1 MLPKC
6 LANFI
11 DEWKRPEILINN
23 NPDVPMLELE
33 SVVGE
38 DGKEKLG
45 GESGRQV
52 KGELFAGNDKAFE
65 WLLGTIQA
73 IKFKRDT
80 VHEGEYLWELIYPKG
95 PNGMPAI
102 NPSGKYYV
110 KCFVMDQWR
119 TVVVDDRIPVD
130 LFGRPLPVGIRPVQ
144 LWPLILSKAVIKLM
158 VAYNVL
164 DHSCPHHIPAFQ
176 WLTGWP
182 IEEITS
188 LERPVNEKDG
198 KLFDRVEEVMPDPN
212 YVVSACLNERAASDR
227 PPPRMLILVGPDAV
241 GTEDIIDL
249 ILNEYGEAFGL
260 TVSHTTRPPLEHEV
274 DGETFSFATEE
285 KMQEEIE
292 EGLFLETA
300 WIQKHSKGIPGK
312 YLYGTSLSTVREV
325 AATGRLCVMSIDVQG
340 CKTLYA
346 REGVDAMYVYLKA
359 PTVEE
364 LEKRQRKRL
373 KEAEST
379 VQKRLAHAA
388 DQIEQSKEE
397 GLFTNIVVNDLYDD
411 VFYAL
416 KVAIAVLSP
425 IIRNRL
431 YGLPA
436 YVLDYSDIIPANTVE
451 EPDIKPVAI
460 VGPTTTE
467 KQELIQSLVE
477 EFPEVFGFAK
487 QYTTRPVEDGDE
499 MHIQLSEEEFEEFVK
514 EGKFVE
520 HRSDLFVHPYLV
532 KKHGTTMAH
541 MDEVL
546 KQDRLCILDLDCEQ
560 VKQMKEQGIDFLSIF
575 LDPPSLKVFEDR
587 LRRWLAEPDLAIE
600 GMLKASD
607 VNEKAAVESGIF
619 DAFITYEGKEQAY
632 DEVKEVVSTYRPD
645 IIRPKG
651 KQVEKQNQP
660 PIVIC
665 GPSGVGKG
673 TLIEKLKADYPE
685 QFGFSVSSTTRD
697 PRPGEEDGVHYHF
710 TDRESMEKEIE
721 EGKFLE
727 HADVHGNF
735 YGTSVEAVTSV
746 AAEGKMCILDIDVQG
761 AASCKKG
768 FRERAIK
775 NALFV
780 FIAPPSLEK
789 LEARL
794 RGRGTEEEEA
804 IQKRLG
810 NAQGEMDRAKE
821 PGFFDFTI
829 VNDELDAA
837 YLDLKDVIAKHSP
850 DIIKPA
856 PDPLILVGPMGV
868 GKQALMDRIMK
879 EHPDSFAAPVPHTTR
894 APREGEA
901 PGQGFLFIG
910 KEEFDEMERANK
922 FIMVERVVG
931 TGIDEAYGVA
941 RTVMKK
947 IGHDGIIPVLEVDN
961 VRTAEG
967 LKAAGVEGTYVFVAP
982 DSMEAVKQRLTD
994 EIKAS
999 CPEGYGPGELHSV
1012 EEAVDLRLAHIKTEV
1027 ELAHTRREMFQFRVA
1042 NDLTEA
1048 GYSQLMEAVSI
1059 HAPDA
1064 VPAHE
1069 VWGYGQSLWDQTV
1082 RTYGRPIVRISIIGP
1097 AASGK
1102 THQAKDLQKRFG
1114 IPYIYP
1120 GELVAAE
1127 VKAKTELGLE
1137 AKVYLDTTKV
1147 VPEDIIVQIIKK
1159 RMDQDDCIAR
1169 GWMLDG
1175 FPHTLK
1181 ESEALTR
1188 GGIFPDK
1195 VIFLECKHAELFE
1208 RVKGRKLDPVTSH
1221 VYYVAPEGS
1230 DRKPILPL
1238 TAEGETDQEVLDRL
1252 GIRHDDNLRNV
1263 RNRLAAYDRLDSE
1276 MRTEFCNISTYI
1288 DGDQDTET
1296 IFQSM
1301 QAFITL
1307 EDRLKDSIK
1316 VTPSRELKEFQYVV
1330 VETMKFKRE
1339 SLCHLRQDTGPEPG
1353 EMFWVEMQDLATNC
1367 KCFLINPNHHSFDH
1381 TEFQTRLE
1389 FESIPPS
1396 DIIMVDSPEPI
1407 KLFSSLNVGTQFT
1420 FPTLLDPLP
1429 KSKVLLLCG
1438 PEGIGVGGMVQQLL
1452 ADYPEKFEVPKEEM
1466 QEIEELD
1473 EENDEMVTV
1482 KRPDADFLFLDPER
1496 HEGIM
1501 FAEIDR
1507 ITTAGKMC
1515 ILDVKYKQLER
1526 FKESGLENVSIFFE
1540 PASLGELDTMLRD
1553 IGTYEEEALQDH
1565 LREAKA
1571 LLEKP
1576 DAFFQTTIVK
1586 RKKDPIGCYNAI
1598 KSTIAPA
1605 WPKPIKSVDSHMSI
1619 EVYDWS
1625 SPTPGDN
1632 LLRFKTYTAAT
1643 RRLTLPRGKHILKF
1657 FADQELL
1664 YSGSFRSHTPFSF
1677 GNVYDIL
1684 EREEVPV
1691 FKSAGESGALEPN
1704 AWAVLS
1710 RYGFRVA
1717 EPTDLIASF
1726 KVGNRKASVCS
1737 RLCFIDN
1744 DTGRV
1749 DLLDTGFMGPS
1760 KLSPNEH
1767 GYTFQVVQQTP
1778 SAVDAA
1784 PWEFA
1789 ACTSTAVEV
1798 AQVPTDRLVDAA
1810 DSYHSNYSLTLFKY
1824 VLTAKERGLL
1834 AFNIELAWA
1843 APEVPEE
1850 GAEGGAEGEEEAR
1863 PPPPAP
1869 PPDAVFDLFVIE
1881 VGEGGEQAVKTQWQA
1896 KKSLTCDAYVI
1907 EVPEAGSK
1915 YVLAAQLNAAECDFE
1930 IKPNGDIPMELK
1942 WALDINPAAAGFGIE
1957 KDTTRDDFFA
1967 STLAA
1972 WNEKSADG
1980 AGRPGKASE
1989 AFGAYSTAQGA
2000 DGAPAETKPVEEG
2013 EPLALDPAKH
2023 TVVRPAAAPKQ
2034 NQPPIVICGPS
2045 GVGKGTLIEKLK
2057 ADYPEQFGFSV
2068 SSTTR
2073 DPRPG
2078 EEDGVHYHFTDRESM
2093 EKEIE
2098 EGKFLEHADV
2108 HGNFYGTSVEAVTS
2122 VAAEGKMCIL
2132 DIDVQGAASCK
2143 KGFRER
2149 AIKNALFVFIAP
2161 PSLEKLEARL
2171 RGRGTEEEEAIQ
2183 KRLGNAQGEMDR
2195 AKEPGFF
2202 DFTIVNDELDA
2213 AYLDLKDVIAKHSP
2227 SVIKPLLSSADRE
2240 ARRAKVVDDAERFKQ
2255 MKADYKTKED
2265 QSKENLEVLFARQAA
2280 AYSDWQAQSMVTL
2293 RRARDSR
2300 AAYLKSKKPQ
2310 PVAPAEGE
2318 EADAEGKENA
2328 TA

>member
-560 VKQMKEQGIDFLSIF
+560 VKQMKEQGIDFMSIF
-575 LDPPSLKVFEDR
+575 LDPPSLKVFEER

-651 KQVEKQNQP
+651 KQVEKKNQP

-829 VNDELDAA
+829 VNDD
-837 YLDLKDVIAKHSP
+837 
-850 DIIKPA
+850 
-856 PDPLILVGPMGV
+856 
-868 GKQALMDRIMK
+868 
-879 EHPDSFAAPVPHTTR
+879 
-894 APREGEA
+894 
-901 PGQGFLFIG
+901 
-910 KEEFDEMERANK
+910 
-922 FIMVERVVG
+922 
-931 TGIDEAYGVA
+931 
-941 RTVMKK
+941 
-947 IGHDGIIPVLEVDN
+947 LEVAY
-961 VRTAEG
+961 AE
-967 LKAAGVEGTYVFVAP
+967 LKA
-982 DSMEAVKQRLTD
+982 
-994 EIKAS
+994 I
-999 CPEGYGPGELHSV
+999 
-1012 EEAVDLRLAHIKTEV
+1012 I
-1027 ELAHTRREMFQFRVA
+1027 
-1042 NDLTEA
+1042 
-1048 GYSQLMEAVSI
+1048 SQ
-1059 HAPDA
+1059 
-1064 VPAHE
+1064 
-1069 VWGYGQSLWDQTV
+1069 
-1082 RTYGRPIVRISIIGP
+1082 
-1097 AASGK
+1097 
-1102 THQAKDLQKRFG
+1102 
-1114 IPYIYP
+1114 
-1120 GELVAAE
+1120 
-1127 VKAKTELGLE
+1127 
-1137 AKVYLDTTKV
+1137 
-1147 VPEDIIVQIIKK
+1147 
-1159 RMDQDDCIAR
+1159 
-1169 GWMLDG
+1169 
-1175 FPHTLK
+1175 
-1181 ESEALTR
+1181 
-1188 GGIFPDK
+1188 
-1195 VIFLECKHAELFE
+1195 
-1208 RVKGRKLDPVTSH
+1208 
-1221 VYYVAPEGS
+1221 
-1230 DRKPILPL
+1230 
-1238 TAEGETDQEVLDRL
+1238 
-1252 GIRHDDNLRNV
+1252 
-1263 RNRLAAYDRLDSE
+1263 
-1276 MRTEFCNISTYI
+1276 
-1288 DGDQDTET
+1288 
-1296 IFQSM
+1296 
-1301 QAFITL
+1301 
-1307 EDRLKDSIK
+1307 
-1316 VTPSRELKEFQYVV
+1316 
-1330 VETMKFKRE
+1330 
-1339 SLCHLRQDTGPEPG
+1339 
-1353 EMFWVEMQDLATNC
+1353 
-1367 KCFLINPNHHSFDH
+1367 
-1381 TEFQTRLE
+1381 
-1389 FESIPPS
+1389 
-1396 DIIMVDSPEPI
+1396 
-1407 KLFSSLNVGTQFT
+1407 
-1420 FPTLLDPLP
+1420 
-1429 KSKVLLLCG
+1429 
-1438 PEGIGVGGMVQQLL
+1438 
-1452 ADYPEKFEVPKEEM
+1452 
-1466 QEIEELD
+1466 
-1473 EENDEMVTV
+1473 
-1482 KRPDADFLFLDPER
+1482 
-1496 HEGIM
+1496 
-1501 FAEIDR
+1501 
-1507 ITTAGKMC
+1507 
-1515 ILDVKYKQLER
+1515 
-1526 FKESGLENVSIFFE
+1526 
-1540 PASLGELDTMLRD
+1540 
-1553 IGTYEEEALQDH
+1553 
-1565 LREAKA
+1565 
-1571 LLEKP
+1571 
-1576 DAFFQTTIVK
+1576 
-1586 RKKDPIGCYNAI
+1586 
-1598 KSTIAPA
+1598 
-1605 WPKPIKSVDSHMSI
+1605 
-1619 EVYDWS
+1619 
-1625 SPTPGDN
+1625 
-1632 LLRFKTYTAAT
+1632 
-1643 RRLTLPRGKHILKF
+1643 
-1657 FADQELL
+1657 
-1664 YSGSFRSHTPFSF
+1664 
-1677 GNVYDIL
+1677 
-1684 EREEVPV
+1684 
-1691 FKSAGESGALEPN
+1691 
-1704 AWAVLS
+1704 
-1710 RYGFRVA
+1710 
-1717 EPTDLIASF
+1717 
-1726 KVGNRKASVCS
+1726 
-1737 RLCFIDN
+1737 
-1744 DTGRV
+1744 
-1749 DLLDTGFMGPS
+1749 
-1760 KLSPNEH
+1760 
-1767 GYTFQVVQQTP
+1767 
-1778 SAVDAA
+1778 
-1784 PWEFA
+1784 
-1789 ACTSTAVEV
+1789 
-1798 AQVPTDRLVDAA
+1798 
-1810 DSYHSNYSLTLFKY
+1810 
-1824 VLTAKERGLL
+1824 
-1834 AFNIELAWA
+1834 
-1843 APEVPEE
+1843 
-1850 GAEGGAEGEEEAR
+1850 
-1863 PPPPAP
+1863 
-1869 PPDAVFDLFVIE
+1869 
-1881 VGEGGEQAVKTQWQA
+1881 
-1896 KKSLTCDAYVI
+1896 
-1907 EVPEAGSK
+1907 
-1915 YVLAAQLNAAECDFE
+1915 
-1930 IKPNGDIPMELK
+1930 
-1942 WALDINPAAAGFGIE
+1942 
-1957 KDTTRDDFFA
+1957 
-1967 STLAA
+1967 
-1972 WNEKSADG
+1972 
-1980 AGRPGKASE
+1980 
-1989 AFGAYSTAQGA
+1989 
-2000 DGAPAETKPVEEG
+2000 
-2013 EPLALDPAKH
+2013 
-2023 TVVRPAAAPKQ
+2023 
-2034 NQPPIVICGPS
+2034 
-2045 GVGKGTLIEKLK
+2045 
-2057 ADYPEQFGFSV
+2057 
-2068 SSTTR
+2068 
-2073 DPRPG
+2073 
-2078 EEDGVHYHFTDRESM
+2078 
-2093 EKEIE
+2093 
-2098 EGKFLEHADV
+2098 
-2108 HGNFYGTSVEAVTS
+2108 
-2122 VAAEGKMCIL
+2122 
-2132 DIDVQGAASCK
+2132 
-2143 KGFRER
+2143 
-2149 AIKNALFVFIAP
+2149 
-2161 PSLEKLEARL
+2161 
-2171 RGRGTEEEEAIQ
+2171 
-2183 KRLGNAQGEMDR
+2183 
-2195 AKEPGFF
+2195 
-2202 DFTIVNDELDA
+2202 
-2213 AYLDLKDVIAKHSP
+2213 HSP

-2255 MKADYKTKED
+2255 MKADYKAKED